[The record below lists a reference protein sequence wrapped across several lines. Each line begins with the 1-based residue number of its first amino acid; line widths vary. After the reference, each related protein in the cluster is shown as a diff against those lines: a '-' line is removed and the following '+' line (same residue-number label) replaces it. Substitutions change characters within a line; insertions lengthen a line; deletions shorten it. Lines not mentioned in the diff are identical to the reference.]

1 ALARA
6 RAVGVR
12 EEVLWE
18 SGLELR
24 RGRVAHPGAAFGGDF
39 CLAESL
45 PAIVVEATSRQ
56 GQHRHET
63 PRLRLEREI
72 PGRSNYRRNGL
83 VAAGPA
89 LAQDNRLTGETL
101 YSKRMKR
108 AQLPMAN
115 GIRNVQ
121 LEVSCTGESHAPLHF
136 PARSPRRDSPQPLS
150 PSASPRPA
158 QDGSPMAQ
166 EPGTHPPS
174 HRPLGRRLTPQCAAL
189 PR

>member
-24 RGRVAHPGAAFGGDF
+24 RGRVAHPGAAFAGEF

-45 PAIVVEATSRQ
+45 HAIVVEATSRQ

-83 VAAGPA
+83 VAAGPGC
-89 LAQDNRLTGETL
+89 LAQRRGLGVSSNLL
-101 YSKRMKR
+101 
-108 AQLPMAN
+108 AAAN
-115 GIRNVQ
+115 
-121 LEVSCTGESHAPLHF
+121 LSAP
-136 PARSPRRDSPQPLS
+136 
-150 PSASPRPA
+150 
-158 QDGSPMAQ
+158 
-166 EPGTHPPS
+166 
-174 HRPLGRRLTPQCAAL
+174 
-189 PR
+189 